1 MAKLNQILMG
11 LALLLC
17 AAPLAAQPCYVQLD
31 DATGLPLP
39 PAQLAELEAAACE
52 LRAAFPAEFQGDF
65 AVYDFGFY
73 LHQEEYEGGMPGV
86 FQAKVA
92 EVSSQ
97 SAAYLLFGH
106 EVSRDGGSVRLWAS
120 FSFASEDYEC
130 LDAGVLDAA
139 IKGIAG
145 GQGDRAAAHA
155 KRLEILAS
163 LSAHLTEGFCCSA
176 YYSSQEGRDGS
187 GRPGL
192 RGGGGEVCVDFEK
205 VDAAAQA
212 LLDDEVYIAF
222 LDKIRAIA
230 AFYQL
235 CANQQWQPGAKDGI
249 IPKCVWEDVP
259 VSIPYTYLDLP
270 FDCGAT
276 DGLYSEVEGLAD
288 FLLSLDDFASEISKV
303 ICSYTVWYLACE
315 KGQAALSLTEF
326 NALMD
331 YLKNASWLSP
341 QNAWVFSQ
349 AYDLLERG
357 ASGVMW
363 IAGWDCEALEKTR
376 NTIEKLYEAITQKET
391 WVGIYRGMIEQ
402 ALGIVDN
409 MSGFSNEERYYQGYY
424 GTKVAINFLP
434 GLALTKSKY
443 LNGLSG
449 FLDNLSVR
457 VSNNSSSY
465 GFKLKKT
472 LFDSR
477 KARLKAQA
485 PIKNWPDSKQTQ
497 FFNDFPDYDKL
508 KMVDKEGVVRAWEK
522 LSFHDVRLN
531 TEFLEKVSNLS
542 STKQNEVRSLYM
554 NLKHPAGFKNKV
566 DYDANI
572 NGTIVRFDKEGFPD
586 FTVHSPGAQYKF
598 SQSNYPEGFNRL
610 AGDGT
615 DFTKANNW
623 AVTSNLPGFQKL
635 PNGQCKINGVIHT
648 WHHHQDGRTLFPV
661 PSHLHNVTNHSGG
674 KAVLDKGL
682 EDLFAPPSF

>member
-1 MAKLNQILMG
+1 MAKLNQILLG

-17 AAPLAAQPCYVQLD
+17 AAPLAAQPCYIQLG

-52 LRAAFPAEFQGDF
+52 LRAAFPAEFQNDF

-73 LHQEEYEGGMPGV
+73 LHQERYEGGVPGV

-155 KRLEILAS
+155 KKLEILAR
-163 LSAHLTEGFCCSA
+163 LSGHLTEGFCCSA

-192 RGGGGEVCVDFEK
+192 RSSGGGEVCVDFEK

-212 LLDDEVYIAF
+212 LLNDEAYIAF

-235 CANQQWQPGAKDGI
+235 CANQQWRPGAKDGI
-249 IPKCVWEDVP
+249 IPKCVWEDFP

-270 FDCGAT
+270 FYCGAT

-331 YLKNASWLSP
+331 YLKNASWLSL
-341 QNAWVFSQ
+341 QKAWVFSQ

-424 GTKVAINFLP
+424 GTKVAITFLP

-465 GFKLKKT
+465 VFKFKKA

-508 KMVDKEGVVRAWEK
+508 KMVDKEGVVRAWGGLASRDPWVRKNTDLLQK
-522 LSFHDVRLN
+522 LADKSDGYVA
-531 TEFLEKVSNLS
+531 KVND
-542 STKQNEVRSLYM
+542 LYSPSAM
-554 NLKHPAGFKNKV
+554 KLPPTLKPPNSPPGTYNGIG
-566 DYDANI
+566 YDK
-572 NGTIVRFDKEGFPD
+572 FGFPKLEPYVSD
-586 FTVHSPGAQYKF
+586 NGHVVKIIMDGSNNDYIKAYNELKNIVGEGNIQFTNSFGSSF
-598 SQSNYPEGFNRL
+598 
-610 AGDGT
+610 
-615 DFTKANNW
+615 
-623 AVTSNLPGFQKL
+623 
-635 PNGQCKINGVIHT
+635 KIK
-648 WHHHQDGRTLFPV
+648 P
-661 PSHLHNVTNHSGG
+661 
-674 KAVLDKGL
+674 
-682 EDLFAPPSF
+682 

>member
-1 MAKLNQILMG
+1 
-11 LALLLC
+11 
-17 AAPLAAQPCYVQLD
+17 V
-31 DATGLPLP
+31 
-39 PAQLAELEAAACE
+39 PA
-52 LRAAFPAEFQGDF
+52 
-65 AVYDFGFY
+65 
-73 LHQEEYEGGMPGV
+73 V

-97 SAAYLLFGH
+97 SAAYLLFGQ

-187 GRPGL
+187 GLPGL
-192 RGGGGEVCVDFEK
+192 RSSGGGEVCVDFQK

-212 LLDDEVYIAF
+212 LLNDEAYIAF

-235 CANQQWQPGAKDGI
+235 CANQQWLPGAKDGI
-249 IPKCVWEDVP
+249 IPKCVWEDFP

-270 FDCGAT
+270 FYCGAT

-349 AYDLLERG
+349 AYDLLKRG

-465 GFKLKKT
+465 GFKLKKA

-508 KMVDKEGVVRAWEK
+508 KMVDKEGVVRAWEVFFPDQATRVNTAWLQKLDGYLAGNPGK
-522 LSFHDVRLN
+522 LSEVKDQFAIEKGKNRITAYLMGLLERKHYDGVVYRGDKASLAPAQAFNNGIPSQGAHDNLIKHLDGGNVN
-531 TEFLEKVSNLS
+531 KGDFVSTSKDIAIADGFAGNNGYVF
-542 STKQNEVRSLYM
+542 KVRSRNGKGVDVNQTLGDE
-554 NLKHPAGFKNKV
+554 AGNWFPEQLEV
-566 DYDANI
+566 S
-572 NGTIVRFDKEGFPD
+572 IVGGIDKAD
-586 FTVHSPGAQYKF
+586 IIGAYPKGQYSASAF
-598 SQSNYPEGFNRL
+598 IPNPNY
-610 AGDGT
+610 
-615 DFTKANNW
+615 
-623 AVTSNLPGFQKL
+623 
-635 PNGQCKINGVIHT
+635 
-648 WHHHQDGRTLFPV
+648 V
-661 PSHLHNVTNHSGG
+661 P
-674 KAVLDKGL
+674 
-682 EDLFAPPSF
+682 

>member
-1 MAKLNQILMG
+1 
-11 LALLLC
+11 
-17 AAPLAAQPCYVQLD
+17 V
-31 DATGLPLP
+31 
-39 PAQLAELEAAACE
+39 
-52 LRAAFPAEFQGDF
+52 
-65 AVYDFGFY
+65 
-73 LHQEEYEGGMPGV
+73 PGV

-187 GRPGL
+187 GLPGL
-192 RGGGGEVCVDFEK
+192 RSSGGGEVCVDFQK

-249 IPKCVWEDVP
+249 IPKCVWEDFP

-270 FDCGAT
+270 FYCGAT

-341 QNAWVFSQ
+341 QKAWIFSQ
-349 AYDLLERG
+349 AYNLLKIG
-357 ASGVMW
+357 GSGVMW

-465 GFKLKKT
+465 VFKFKKA

-485 PIKNWPDSKQTQ
+485 PMKNWPDSKQTQ

-508 KMVDKEGVVRAWEK
+508 KMVDKEGVVRAWGE
-522 LSFHDVRLN
+522 LSDLTGSKAWVR
-531 TEFLEKVSNLS
+531 TQVPILERMAGLTISQQRRVKNLYANLQLPSNRPPPGIPPFS
-542 STKQNEVRSLYM
+542 VTK
-554 NLKHPAGFKNKV
+554 
-566 DYDANI
+566 NI
-572 NGTIVRFDKEGFPD
+572 NGLGNVTIQYDVYGFPKFD
-586 FTVHSPGAQYKF
+586 EFMKNRKILNNNGESVVPSYPG
-598 SQSNYPEGFNRL
+598 PL
-610 AGDGT
+610 AGTGNGDLGNAT
-615 DFTKANNW
+615 NW
-623 AVTSNLPGFQKL
+623 ALTHFPSNKVRRTPSNPGQAPKNTIDIL
-635 PNGQCKINGVIHT
+635 DGSGNWITHT
-648 WHHHQDGRTLFPV
+648 WHHHQNGRDLFAV
-661 PSHLHNVTNHSGG
+661 PSSVHNSSAGGFAHSGG
-674 KAVLDKGL
+674 NSLIGGADEVIGAFPGPVFD
-682 EDLFAPPSF
+682 